1 MTGFV
6 ADAMLG
12 KLVTYMRMAGHDVVY
27 APDEDAVGDEEVA
40 DLAEATGRTLLTR
53 DTELARRAD
62 GLLVKSKDIE
72 GQLRELAGSGVSLE
86 LDVPERCSACNGR
99 LSEADDAADD
109 VPDDIDRAWRCEDC
123 RKTYWRGSH
132 WDDVRETLEAL

>member
-27 APDEDAVGDEEVA
+27 GPDEDAVDDEEVA

-53 DTELARRAD
+53 DVELAESV
-62 GLLVKSKDIE
+62 GGVLIESKEIE
-72 GQLRELAGSGVSLE
+72 GQLSELADEGVTLE

-99 LSEADDAADD
+99 LSETDSAADD
-109 VPDDIDRAWRCEDC
+109 VPGDIDRAWRCKDC
-123 RKTYWRGSH
+123 GKTYWRGSH
-132 WDDVRETLEAL
+132 WDDVRETLEKL